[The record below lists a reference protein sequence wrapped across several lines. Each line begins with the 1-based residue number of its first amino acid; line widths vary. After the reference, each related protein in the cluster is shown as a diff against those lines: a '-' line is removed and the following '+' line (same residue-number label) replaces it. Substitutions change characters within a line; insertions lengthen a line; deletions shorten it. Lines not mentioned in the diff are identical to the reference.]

1 MYKNKVCVFYWCL
14 FGRCVINGL
23 EQNIKTKL
31 RQTFLKKI
39 FSNLMSRFSII
50 IQIIAKNR
58 LGLVLIS
65 RDGRVI
71 AKIHIFFWL
80 VSNLAQRAQSSENK
94 LLHKCFTIFIF
105 LCNEIKNIKLFSYF
119 ETSYSFSTFKQNIK
133 CMNNIVRKGLPA
145 SPFLR
150 HPPLDLACPLPF

>member
-14 FGRCVINGL
+14 YGRCVINGL

-58 LGLVLIS
+58 LGLLLFS

-71 AKIHIFFWL
+71 AKIHIFFGL
-80 VSNLAQRAQSSENK
+80 CLIQLKGLNPQKISFYTSVS
-94 LLHKCFTIFIF
+94 
-105 LCNEIKNIKLFSYF
+105 LFSF
-119 ETSYSFSTFKQNIK
+119 FSAMNWKLKTLNYSPILKQVILSVHSSR
-133 CMNNIVRKGLPA
+133 ISSA
-145 SPFLR
+145 
-150 HPPLDLACPLPF
+150 